1 MEIYLQQLGLKHG
14 FENNGL
20 CSTLSM
26 CHCIFYFFL
35 IHTGEL
41 TRVTLVY
48 FSRKCLR
55 AFYFLQRFPP
65 QQALISKYN
74 ARGRDTERKC
84 FIPHGYAVC
93 FLSHQKQCFSGENCY
108 IVHHANLKTTVW
120 LADELLSGLSLKNN
134 KTNKN
139 PHTKLHKDRKKNL

>member
-1 MEIYLQQLGLKHG
+1 MTIEVHLQQLGLKHG
-14 FENNGL
+14 FENKSL

-26 CHCIFYFFL
+26 CHCIYFL
-35 IHTGEL
+35 YSHGL
-41 TRVTLVY
+41 KRVTLVY

-93 FLSHQKQCFSGENCY
+93 LLSHQKQCFSGENCY

-120 LADELLSGLSLKNN
+120 LADKLLSGLSLKKAN
-134 KTNKN
+134 KQKPT
-139 PHTKLHKDRKKNL
+139 HVATQRQKKNL